1 METEIEARFS
11 RKVRSPAPADSA
23 VMTRVPGGD
32 ACRAGAWR
40 MISATGVAPET
51 GDRLSHRVQTEVVG
65 TRTATLLG
73 SREAVAAGFAVAL
86 SISVLQDQD

>member
-1 METEIEARFS
+1 
-11 RKVRSPAPADSA
+11 
-23 VMTRVPGGD
+23 
-32 ACRAGAWR
+32 

-73 SREAVAAGFAVAL
+73 CREAVAAGFAVAL

>member
-1 METEIEARFS
+1 
-11 RKVRSPAPADSA
+11 
-23 VMTRVPGGD
+23 
-32 ACRAGAWR
+32 

>member
-1 METEIEARFS
+1 METEIAARFS
-11 RKVRSPAPADSA
+11 RKVRAPADNA

-32 ACRAGAWR
+32 ACRAGVWR

-86 SISVLQDQD
+86 SISVSQTYD